1 MSSSERALPDIR
13 GLEELEGAVLDESAS
28 LASALRRCLM
38 LGGYAHHQELR
49 YWALKELD
57 GYRAEEELPEFRR
70 LPAALEVSIDLHL
83 PGQILQNN
91 RRRISVNQL
100 PQAARERGVGESAP
114 IRMGVK
120 EIEDLVARS
129 ERGVVHISPPSGA
142 EFALLMTQQQAE
154 LGNEGA
160 DITGLYWQ
168 VSVTNLQGILD
179 RIRTRLTR
187 FVAEVRA
194 SMPPGQQN
202 PNPQQIERAAQQTF
216 GVKSGDNSPITIV
229 NSNADRGATATT
241 QANEPP
247 PQPFFQ
253 RTAVIWTAVGA
264 IAAVAAAVI
273 AWIALK

>member
-1 MSSSERALPDIR
+1 MLPDIR
-13 GLEELEGAVLDESAS
+13 GLEELEGAVLDEAAS

-38 LGGYAHHQELR
+38 LGGYARHQELR
-49 YWALKELD
+49 AWALKELD
-57 GYRAEEELPEFRR
+57 GYRADEELPEFRK
-70 LPAALEVSIDLHL
+70 LPAALEVSIDLYR
-83 PGQILQNN
+83 PGQMLTGS

-114 IRMGVK
+114 IRLGVK
-120 EIEDLVARS
+120 EIEDLIARS
-129 ERGVVHISPPSGA
+129 ERGIIHLSPPGGA
-142 EFALLMTQQQAE
+142 EFALIMSQQQSE
-154 LGNEGA
+154 FGNDGT

-168 VSVTNLQGILD
+168 VSVTSLQGLLD

-202 PNPQQIERAAQQTF
+202 PNPQQIERAAQQALHVTA
-216 GVKSGDNSPITIV
+216 GDGSPVSIV
-229 NSNADRGATATT
+229 NTTADRGATATT
-241 QANEPP
+241 QTNEPQ

-253 RTAVIWTAVGA
+253 RTAVIWTAIGS